1 MPNMK
6 NLRIAAPYY
15 KPYWIPFTAGLLIV
29 LASSAITSVIPWVL
43 RRAIDAIGAGA
54 PMSTIWKLSGIIVLA
69 AIVGGA
75 FRYGMRELMNGVS
88 RWMEYDLRNDLF
100 KHLETLDAA
109 YFAQTRTGD
118 IMARLTNDLSAV
130 RMAVGPAVMY
140 LANTI
145 TGGLFALYFMLRI
158 DVKLTLLALLPTL
171 FLPVLTI
178 KMGKAIHD
186 RFEAVQEHFSTLT
199 TRAQEN
205 LTGARIVRAYRQ
217 EAAEVAR
224 FGTINDQYL
233 ALNMSL
239 VRLWGTLNPLFA
251 FFGGLGA
258 VIVLGVG
265 GALTIKGTITVV
277 SFVAFGMYLTML
289 TWPMIAL
296 GWVVNLFQRGDA
308 SMGRLAEILVVRPT
322 INGDEPRQ
330 HLPPTKTGRTIEF
343 RNVGFHY
350 PSTTPG
356 EPRWVLR
363 NVSFTVPAGATFGV
377 VGATGSGK
385 SALIDLIPRMY
396 DPQESLLF
404 SDTIGSNLS
413 YGTSG
418 ITQTGEW
425 AAGIA
430 QLHQTI
436 DQFPGRYETVL
447 GERGINLSGGQKQR
461 ASLARALAKKPS
473 IVLLDDALSAVDTH
487 TEAEI
492 LRALR
497 EALAGRTALIASH
510 RISAI
515 RDASWIILLDH
526 GSLLEHD
533 DPRGIAYRA
542 YAVRR
547 DERRSPRQ
555 GFAQRPENLRFGV
568 RVDSRQRVIEQH
580 DTRLLCERSRERG
593 ALLLTTGQIDSALA
607 GDRLVAA
614 GKLVDRLMELRNA
627 RRPFPGLCNPAR
639 SVREVRSDGVAEEKA
654 FLRHESDVLPQL
666 RRHDVLRRNA
676 VDENLAFLRIV
687 HSRNQVDKRALPAS
701 GRADHAE
708 RCSRGHGE
716 ADVAQDPARL
726 ARGGRRIVKPD
737 VPKLDGAA
745 RFGGRQMLTRLI
757 TVDGRANHEDLSQT
771 PHRRIAA
778 LK

>member
-1 MPNMK
+1 MPYVK

-43 RRAIDAIGAGA
+43 RRAIDAIGNGA
-54 PMSTIWKLSGIIVLA
+54 PMSSILRLSGLIVLA

-100 KHLETLDAA
+100 THLETLDAA

-140 LANTI
+140 LTNTI
-145 TGGLFALYFMLRI
+145 TGGVFALYFMLRI

-205 LTGARIVRAYRQ
+205 LSGARIVRAYRQ
-217 EAAEVAR
+217 EAAEIAR
-224 FGTINDQYL
+224 FGVINDQYL

-265 GALTIKGTITVV
+265 GALTIKGTISVG

-308 SMGRLAEILVVRPT
+308 SMGRLAEIFEARPT
-322 INGDEPRQ
+322 INGEEPRQ

-343 RNVGFHY
+343 RNVGFYY
-350 PSTTPG
+350 PSDSPG

-396 DPQESLLF
+396 DPQEGEILIDGVPTKNVVPAELRQDIGFVPQESLLF

-418 ITQTGEW
+418 LTQTGEW

-436 DQFPGRYETVL
+436 DQFPGRYETIL

-515 RDASWIILLDH
+515 RDASWIIVLEKGTVVEQGRHPELMALRGRYWSLLRRQQLLD
-526 GSLLEHD
+526 
-533 DPRGIAYRA
+533 
-542 YAVRR
+542 AVES
-547 DERRSPRQ
+547 D
-555 GFAQRPENLRFGV
+555 
-568 RVDSRQRVIEQH
+568 
-580 DTRLLCERSRERG
+580 
-593 ALLLTTGQIDSALA
+593 ALA
-607 GDRLVAA
+607 TDV
-614 GKLVDRLMELRNA
+614 NA
-627 RRPFPGLCNPAR
+627 TT
-639 SVREVRSDGVAEEKA
+639 
-654 FLRHESDVLPQL
+654 
-666 RRHDVLRRNA
+666 
-676 VDENLAFLRIV
+676 I
-687 HSRNQVDKRALPAS
+687 
-701 GRADHAE
+701 
-708 RCSRGHGE
+708 
-716 ADVAQDPARL
+716 
-726 ARGGRRIVKPD
+726 
-737 VPKLDGAA
+737 
-745 RFGGRQMLTRLI
+745 
-757 TVDGRANHEDLSQT
+757 
-771 PHRRIAA
+771 
-778 LK
+778 

>member
-1 MPNMK
+1 MK

-15 KPYWIPFTAGLLIV
+15 KPYWIPFTIGLLIV
-29 LASSAITSVIPWVL
+29 VASSAITSVIPWLL
-43 RRAIDAIGAGA
+43 RRAVDAIGAGA
-54 PMSTIWKLSGIIVLA
+54 PVGTIWRLSGLIVLA

-75 FRYGMRELMNGVS
+75 FRYGMRELINGVS
-88 RWMEYDLRNDLF
+88 RWIEYDLRNDLF
-100 KHLETLDAA
+100 MHLETLDSA

-140 LANTI
+140 LANTV
-145 TGGLFALYFMLRI
+145 TGALFALIFMLRI
-158 DVKLTLLALLPTL
+158 DVRLTLLALVPLL
-171 FLPVLTI
+171 VLPVLTI
-178 KMGKAIHD
+178 RMGKAIHD

-205 LTGARIVRAYRQ
+205 LSGARIVRAYRQ
-217 EAAEVAR
+217 EAAEIAR
-224 FGTINDQYL
+224 FGAINEQYL

-265 GALTIKGTITVV
+265 GSLAIRGTISIG

-308 SMGRLAEILVVRPT
+308 SMGRLAQILDVRPA
-322 INGDEPRQ
+322 IFGEEPAL
-330 HLPPTKTGRTIEF
+330 HLPPAASGRTIEF

-350 PSTTPG
+350 PSDPLG

-396 DPQESLLF
+396 DPQEGEILIDGVPTRRIAPEELRREIGFVPQESLLF
-404 SDTIGSNLS
+404 SDTVGSNLS
-413 YGTSG
+413 YGTSNSDSA
-418 ITQTGEW
+418 EW
-425 AAGIA
+425 AAGVA
-430 QLHQTI
+430 QLDQTI
-436 DQFPGRYETVL
+436 SDFPGKYETIL

-461 ASLARALAKKPS
+461 ASLARALARKPG

-497 EALAGRTALIASH
+497 EAMAGRTAMIASH

-515 RDASWIILLDH
+515 RDASWIIVLEKGSLVEQGRHADLMALRGRYWSLLRRQQLLD
-526 GSLLEHD
+526 
-533 DPRGIAYRA
+533 
-542 YAVRR
+542 AV
-547 DERRSPRQ
+547 
-555 GFAQRPENLRFGV
+555 
-568 RVDSRQRVIEQH
+568 
-580 DTRLLCERSRERG
+580 
-593 ALLLTTGQIDSALA
+593 
-607 GDRLVAA
+607 
-614 GKLVDRLMELRNA
+614 
-627 RRPFPGLCNPAR
+627 
-639 SVREVRSDGVAEEKA
+639 
-654 FLRHESDVLPQL
+654 ESDT
-666 RRHDVLRRNA
+666 
-676 VDENLAFLRIV
+676 LAT
-687 HSRNQVDKRALPAS
+687 
-701 GRADHAE
+701 
-708 RCSRGHGE
+708 
-716 ADVAQDPARL
+716 
-726 ARGGRRIVKPD
+726 D
-737 VPKLDGAA
+737 VPA
-745 RFGGRQMLTRLI
+745 TTI
-757 TVDGRANHEDLSQT
+757 
-771 PHRRIAA
+771 
-778 LK
+778 

>member
-1 MPNMK
+1 MPTLK
-6 NLRIAAPYY
+6 NLRTAAPYY
-15 KPYWIPFTAGLLIV
+15 KPYWKSFTAGLLIV

-54 PMSTIWKLSGIIVLA
+54 PMSTIWKLSGLIVLA

-100 KHLETLDAA
+100 THLETLDAA

-145 TGGLFALYFMLRI
+145 TGGVFALYFMLRI

-205 LTGARIVRAYRQ
+205 LSGARIVRAYRQ
-217 EAAEVAR
+217 EAAEIAR
-224 FGTINDQYL
+224 FGAINDQYL

-265 GALTIKGTITVV
+265 GALTIKGTISVG

-308 SMGRLAEILVVRPT
+308 SMGRLAEIFEARPT
-322 INGDEPRQ
+322 IIGEEPRQ
-330 HLPPTKTGRTIEF
+330 HLPPTKSGRTIEF
-343 RNVGFHY
+343 RNVSFHY
-350 PSTTPG
+350 PSDAPG

-363 NVSFTVPAGATFGV
+363 NVSFSVPAGATFGV

-385 SALIDLIPRMY
+385 SALIDLIPRLY
-396 DPQESLLF
+396 DPQEGEILIDGVPTKNVAPAELRQDIGFVPQESLLF

-418 ITQTGEW
+418 MTQTGEW
-425 AAGIA
+425 AAGVA
-430 QLHQTI
+430 QLDATI
-436 DQFPGRYETVL
+436 DNFPGRYETIL

-461 ASLARALAKKPS
+461 ASLARALARKPS

-515 RDASWIILLDH
+515 RDASWIIVLEKGSVVEQGRHPELMALRGRYWSLLRRQQLLD
-526 GSLLEHD
+526 
-533 DPRGIAYRA
+533 
-542 YAVRR
+542 AVES
-547 DERRSPRQ
+547 D
-555 GFAQRPENLRFGV
+555 
-568 RVDSRQRVIEQH
+568 
-580 DTRLLCERSRERG
+580 
-593 ALLLTTGQIDSALA
+593 ALA
-607 GDRLVAA
+607 T
-614 GKLVDRLMELRNA
+614 
-627 RRPFPGLCNPAR
+627 
-639 SVREVRSDGVAEEKA
+639 
-654 FLRHESDVLPQL
+654 DVT
-666 RRHDVLRRNA
+666 
-676 VDENLAFLRIV
+676 
-687 HSRNQVDKRALPAS
+687 AS
-701 GRADHAE
+701 T
-708 RCSRGHGE
+708 
-716 ADVAQDPARL
+716 
-726 ARGGRRIVKPD
+726 I
-737 VPKLDGAA
+737 
-745 RFGGRQMLTRLI
+745 
-757 TVDGRANHEDLSQT
+757 
-771 PHRRIAA
+771 
-778 LK
+778 